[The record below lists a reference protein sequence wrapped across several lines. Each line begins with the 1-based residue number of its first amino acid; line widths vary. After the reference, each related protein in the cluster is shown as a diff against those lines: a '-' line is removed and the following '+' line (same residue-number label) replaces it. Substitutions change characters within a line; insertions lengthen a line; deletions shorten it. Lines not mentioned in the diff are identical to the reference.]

1 MPQQRLHWFFRYKLH
16 HLFFW
21 AVYHFCWW
29 TISSG
34 SVSNTLNNLVTPPYT
49 LKYGFYVVIQ
59 ALGVY
64 FCLYYLVP
72 RFLEKRKYLPFLGLC
87 MLSIGLMSVII
98 ASGYYVVAYVFDRSV
113 TDLFKADDP
122 SLWFFFKANAL
133 PSCIAAMTLG
143 MSIKLTKSYLNAQ
156 QRQQELEKEKL
167 ETELKFLKSQFN
179 PHFLFNTINSIFV
192 LINKNTTQAS
202 DSLAK
207 FSNLLRYQLYECN
220 ETEIPLN
227 RELAYLESFIE
238 LERLRLDQHFEIRV
252 ELPKDQAGN
261 LNIAPFLLMPFVENA
276 FKHVSKNSDHLN
288 WIKIKISL
296 KGDELTYVVS
306 NSVTNDIKANDAVNY
321 GGLGLL
327 NVQRRLD
334 LLYPNRYQL
343 TTHKTDST
351 YLVNLILTLATATA
365 PSHELAIKE
374 E

>member
-1 MPQQRLHWFFRYKLH
+1 MTLEKLHWFFKYKLH

-21 AVYHFCWW
+21 AVYHFWWW
-29 TISSG
+29 TIFDG
-34 SVSNTLNNLVTPPYT
+34 SVSNTLNNLVNPPYT
-49 LKYGFYVVIQ
+49 LKYAFYVVVQ

-72 RFLEKRKYLPFLGLC
+72 RFLEKRKYMTFLGLC
-87 MLSIGLMSVII
+87 LLDIGLMSVII
-98 ASGYYVVAYVFDRSV
+98 ASGYYVVAFTFDRSL
-113 TDLFKADDP
+113 TDLFKVDEP
-122 SLWFFFKANAL
+122 SLWFFFKSNSM

-143 MSIKLTKSYLNAQ
+143 MSIKLTKNYLNSQ
-156 QRQQELEKEKL
+156 QRQKELEKEKL
-167 ETELKFLKSQFN
+167 ETELKFLRSQFN

-192 LINKNTTQAS
+192 LINKNTAQAS

-220 ETEIPLN
+220 EKEIPLN

-238 LERLRLDQHFEIRV
+238 LERLRLDHNFEIRV

-288 WIKIKISL
+288 WIKINVSL
-296 KGDELTYVVS
+296 EGDQLTYKVS
-306 NSVTNDIKANDAVNY
+306 NSTSDAIKANDAVDY
-321 GGLGLL
+321 GGLGLF

-334 LLYPNRYQL
+334 LLYPGRYQL
-343 TTHKTDST
+343 TTQKTDHT
-351 YLVNLILTLATATA
+351 YLVHLVLTLAQATE
-365 PSHELAIKE
+365 PSHELALKE
-374 E
+374 S